1 VFAGLIETG
10 LDRGVD
16 YNCVSAQEKGLCPW
30 ASACHRDLTT
40 ERPHIFKGHTL

>member
-1 VFAGLIETG
+1 MIATG

-30 ASACHRDLTT
+30 APDCHRDLRTD
-40 ERPHIFKGHTL
+40 RPVIFKGLAS